1 VEYYFETTP
10 YNVQL
15 GKQLLVASDSTCTE
29 YHKAKVK
36 QKIGKDKIKIEF
48 TYKVRVFRRKE
59 SLLIKVM
66 HILFLFIAFPCWCRK
81 YLFSKPYPSQTEEY
95 GEGR

>member
-10 YNVQL
+10 YSVQL

-48 TYKVRVFRRKE
+48 THKVRISGGMK
-59 SLLIKVM
+59 SCMAK
-66 HILFLFIAFPCWCRK
+66 CC
-81 YLFSKPYPSQTEEY
+81 T
-95 GEGR
+95 

>member
-10 YNVQL
+10 YIAQL

-48 TYKVRVFRRKE
+48 THKVRISAGMEFCMAKCCT
-59 SLLIKVM
+59 
-66 HILFLFIAFPCWCRK
+66 LFC
-81 YLFSKPYPSQTEEY
+81 
-95 GEGR
+95 

>member
-1 VEYYFETTP
+1 MEYFFETTP
-10 YNVQL
+10 YTAQL

-48 TYKVRVFRRKE
+48 THKVRISAGINFCLAKCGT
-59 SLLIKVM
+59 L
-66 HILFLFIAFPCWCRK
+66 CC
-81 YLFSKPYPSQTEEY
+81 
-95 GEGR
+95 